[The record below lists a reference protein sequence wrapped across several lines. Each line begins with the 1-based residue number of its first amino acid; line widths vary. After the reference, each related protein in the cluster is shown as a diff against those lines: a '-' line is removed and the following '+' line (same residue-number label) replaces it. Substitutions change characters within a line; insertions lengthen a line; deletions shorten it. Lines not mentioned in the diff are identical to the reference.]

1 MFSRQSG
8 ARRKHLLETLL
19 TGWDSNADDW
29 VFDEFFEL
37 LDYIKMEEEE
47 ARLTPDELEE
57 WFNTSMDFDEIDPAV
72 LEDHRKKEE
81 DSWTEDTVDT
91 FCLDKWEESEANDF
105 DAMMEY
111 YAYNGG
117 TRGPWCYGPLFDQS
131 NASEE
136 IVDLNQ
142 KVTNPSTHIRMYC
155 C

>member
-29 VFDEFFEL
+29 VFDDFFEL

-72 LEDHRKKEE
+72 LEDHR
-81 DSWTEDTVDT
+81 
-91 FCLDKWEESEANDF
+91 
-105 DAMMEY
+105 
-111 YAYNGG
+111 
-117 TRGPWCYGPLFDQS
+117 
-131 NASEE
+131 
-136 IVDLNQ
+136 
-142 KVTNPSTHIRMYC
+142 
-155 C
+155 

>member
-29 VFDEFFEL
+29 VFDDFFEL

-117 TRGPWCYGPLFDQS
+117 TRSPWCYGPLFDQS